1 MIAWQKSNPRRVVQ
15 LFAPGAHAYALDSAT
30 IVATGTTATTGTL
43 VQLPPTV
50 LFIDGDGALYGG
62 VSTTQDISVTPST
75 TPCSTS
81 DANLAVTRVNFT
93 CTQADFTVAFDATTS
108 LNPLV
113 GLFAHDSV
121 AAHREHRG
129 ARRAIASRWPRSRC
143 AALTWR
149 CRSCAA
155 RVRRDQPGAP
165 PPVTVPQ
172 RDSLTATLTAAV
184 GSDVTFTFT
193 VKNTRSTSV
202 DVHFNDGQQYD
213 FRRVERQ
220 GRARLALGGG
230 QGLHRSAR
238 DAHPRARRV
247 GELRGA
253 LDAARGGPVPG
264 DGVPDQLLARGGGVH
279 DRLGALSHS

>member
-62 VSTTQDISVTPST
+62 VSTAQDISVTPST

-121 AAHREHRG
+121 AATASTAAAPSHHLVMASQPVRG
-129 ARRAIASRWPRSRC
+129 AHLEVPIMCGACSPG
-143 AALTWR
+143 
-149 CRSCAA
+149 
-155 RVRRDQPGAP
+155 QPGAP

-172 RDSLTATLTAAV
+172 RDSLTATLSAAV
-184 GSDVTFTFT
+184 GSDLTFTFT

-213 FRRVERQ
+213 FRVWNDKGVLVWHWAADKGFTEALVTRTLAPGESVSYVEHWTPP
-220 GRARLALGGG
+220 AAG
-230 QGLHRSAR
+230 QY
-238 DAHPRARRV
+238 RRW
-247 GELRGA
+247 RT
-253 LDAARGGPVPG
+253 
-264 DGVPDQLLARGGGVH
+264 DQLLPRGGGVH